1 MKLNIVLVFLFAAI
15 AFSCG
20 QNNEVNKKI
29 SWIYDYEE
37 ILTKSQER
45 YLNSIISDYEK
56 KSTNE
61 IMIVTSKDIG
71 EFETAIQYAADFG
84 STREVGKNGKDN
96 GLVIFVS
103 KNLSETALSTGYGTD
118 KTFKDEICK
127 KIVDS
132 CMIPLFREEK
142 YFDGIKVGIDECIKE
157 WK

>member
-1 MKLNIVLVFLFAAI
+1 MKLNIALVSLFATI

-37 ILTKSQER
+37 ILTINQEK
-45 YLNSIISDYEK
+45 YLDCIISDYEK

-71 EFETAIQYAADFG
+71 EYEKTIQYAADFG
-84 STREVGKNGKDN
+84 STHEVGKKGKDN

-103 KNLSETALSTGYGTD
+103 KNLRETALSTGYGTD
-118 KTFKDEICK
+118 KTLKDEICK

-142 YFDGIKVGIDECIKE
+142 YFDGIKVGLDECIKK
-157 WK
+157 WR